1 MNDIQQLEKT
11 IGDLMLTI
19 ESLQRDINEL
29 KVSNT
34 DLSSKLRILSDQIE
48 SL

>member
-1 MNDIQQLEKT
+1 MNDTQQLNET
-11 IGDLMLTI
+11 IGTLMLTI

-29 KVSNT
+29 KSSNT